1 MTPCNRGMG
10 SISVF
15 SHTLHNPMFY
25 RPFLIKL
32 EIRNQEPWFCFA
44 LRSEYG
50 DTKTSSC
57 KLSNSIILA
66 KTKNDFDE
74 TTMISYINTLYKE
87 KVAVRLRLT
96 FPVIS
101 STDRDSVNL
110 KRLKSKISKD
120 ICFFIFISCFL
131 SKSAFRN
138 DKVVIILLYLKPGKL

>member
-1 MTPCNRGMG
+1 MTPCNTGMG

-44 LRSEYG
+44 LRNEYG

-57 KLSNSIILA
+57 KLSNSVILA

-87 KVAVRLRLT
+87 KVAVKLRLT

-138 DKVVIILLYLKPGKL
+138 DKVVTILLYLKPGKL

>member
-1 MTPCNRGMG
+1 
-10 SISVF
+10 
-15 SHTLHNPMFY
+15 MFY
-25 RPFLIKL
+25 RQFLLKL
-32 EIRNQEPWFCFA
+32 EIRNREPWFCFA
-44 LRSEYG
+44 LRSEHG
-50 DTKTSSC
+50 DTKTSSS
-57 KLSNSIILA
+57 KLSSSIILA

-138 DKVVIILLYLKPGKL
+138 DKVATILLYLKPGKL